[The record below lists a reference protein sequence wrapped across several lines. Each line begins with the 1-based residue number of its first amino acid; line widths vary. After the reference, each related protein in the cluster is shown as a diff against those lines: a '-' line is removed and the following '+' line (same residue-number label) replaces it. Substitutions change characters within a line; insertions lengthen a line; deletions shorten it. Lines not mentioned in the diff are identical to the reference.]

1 MNSAISTKRAI
12 QRNLDRGFKKVHAPL
27 PNRSAGTNPPMVVV
41 VMGPPK
47 VGKTTLIKVGF
58 LFFPKLQS
66 LIKKYT
72 KQTLT
77 DVRGPITVVSGK
89 NRRLTFIECPNDISS
104 MIDLG
109 KIADLVLLLVDGSFG
124 FEMETFEFLNV
135 LQTHGFP
142 RVLGIVTHLDAFK
155 ESKLLRHTKKAL
167 KQRFWTEIYQGA
179 KVFNIP
185 GLSNGKYPK
194 AEVTN
199 ICLYISRMKTRP
211 LTWRNS
217 HPFVLVDRL
226 EDITDPKKIDE
237 DPNCKREV
245 SLCGP

>member
-1 MNSAISTKRAI
+1 M
-12 QRNLDRGFKKVHAPL
+12 HAPL

-155 ESKLLRHTKKAL
+155 ESKLLVRKAFDKFANFLYRHFGKFFGKRVSCFSAL
-167 KQRFWTEIYQGA
+167 RSRIENF
-179 KVFNIP
+179 
-185 GLSNGKYPK
+185 LS
-194 AEVTN
+194 
-199 ICLYISRMKTRP
+199 
-211 LTWRNS
+211 
-217 HPFVLVDRL
+217 VDY
-226 EDITDPKKIDE
+226 
-237 DPNCKREV
+237 
-245 SLCGP
+245 S